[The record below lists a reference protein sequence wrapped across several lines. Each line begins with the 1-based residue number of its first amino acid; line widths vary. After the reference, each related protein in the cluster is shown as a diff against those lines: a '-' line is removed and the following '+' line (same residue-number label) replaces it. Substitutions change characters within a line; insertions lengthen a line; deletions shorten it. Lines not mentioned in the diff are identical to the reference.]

1 MLNKPDGKKRTIIW
15 KNSSMP
21 INQATQIAKKN
32 HGEDKTTIW
41 KCATILRMKRYH
53 LKVHNFDINIETLS
67 GADIIHH
74 TYGICYQ
81 NIMPSEYSQFD
92 FDVETNSFVNMPV
105 ERKFKKVPLESKQEH
120 LEPYYKKPKL
130 SNFVATEFALYQP
143 CPNYKK

>member
-67 GADIIHH
+67 GADTIHH

-105 ERKFKKVPLESKQEH
+105 ERKFKKST
-120 LEPYYKKPKL
+120 
-130 SNFVATEFALYQP
+130 S
-143 CPNYKK
+143 